1 MTIMLS
7 NAAMLVIVCAVGTF
21 AQNTQ
26 ATVSLVGGSATNV
39 LGATSRAIT
48 VAPSVS
54 IVPDAR
60 VAFGLEAAGTT
71 FDNRQWSAAVGAS
84 ADTRLAMGR
93 HAALALHAAGNA
105 TGTSYD
111 FSYTT
116 ANVLP
121 SLEITAGALSGYAGT
136 RLASATTRGVRSIEH
151 PFGLLGL
158 PTPTERSDFA
168 LTRGARALVY
178 GANARFAGT
187 GETVVLGVREE
198 RGRVDTVATVDRS
211 ASASLFLDR
220 VTLGA
225 NLGVRREPQ
234 STATFGTGSV
244 SVAMTRAVS
253 LELNAGAYPASR
265 LVGTPSGRFI
275 NVGLSLRA
283 RRFGAVEYVP
293 RVEGVAAPV
302 PGATRLV
309 LRDVRATRVEVL
321 GDFTNWKPVGAT
333 RAPGG
338 GAWFVDLR
346 IPPGRYR
353 YAFRVDGAT
362 WRIPDGAAA
371 VDDDFGGKSALL
383 EVKASPSGSVR

>member
-1 MTIMLS
+1 MLS
-7 NAAMLVIVCAVGTF
+7 TAATLVVVCAVGAF
-21 AQNTQ
+21 AQSTQ
-26 ATVSLVGGSATNV
+26 ASVSLVGGSATDV

-54 IVPDAR
+54 IMPDAR
-60 VAFGLEAAGTT
+60 LAFGLEAAGTT

-111 FSYTT
+111 FSYATG
-116 ANVLP
+116 NVLP
-121 SLEITAGALSGYAGT
+121 SLEVTASALSGYVGT
-136 RLASATTRGVRSIEH
+136 RLVSATTRGVRSIEH

-158 PTPTERSDFA
+158 PTPTERSSFSV
-168 LTRGARALVY
+168 TRASRALVY

-187 GETVVLGVREE
+187 GEIMVLGVREE

-234 STATFGTGSV
+234 STAAFGAGSV
-244 SVAMTRAVS
+244 SVAMTRVVS

-283 RRFGAVEYVP
+283 RRFGAALDDVP
-293 RVEGVAAPV
+293 RVEGVAAPMSGV
-302 PGATRLV
+302 TRLV
-309 LRDVRATRVEVL
+309 LRDARATRVEVL